1 MKQNLQDSVLSVK
14 NLKVHYPLRSSFLD
28 FSSKR
33 TLKAVDGV
41 SLELAPGEVLGLV
54 GESGCGKSS
63 LGRALMRLQEPL
75 QGEISVLGTDFLSL
89 EGQALRGFRKNIQMV
104 FQDPYA
110 SLNPR
115 MTVGT
120 ALREPLRVHFNLTS
134 LETEKKI
141 GQTIEQVGLP
151 LSTLKKYP
159 HEFSGGQ
166 RQRIAIA
173 RALILDPKILIAD
186 EPVSSL
192 DVSVQAQVLNLLKD
206 IQKNLGLSMVFISHN
221 LSVVKYLCDRIA
233 VMYLGKIVEIAN
245 RKELFEKPLHPYTQ
259 ALLSAV
265 PIPDPRIER
274 ERKRIEIKGEIPS
287 AENPPRGCA
296 FNTRCPWVQSKC
308 RESEPALEDGGF
320 ESRRVSCFEALSKA
334 SRPTL

>member
-1 MKQNLQDSVLSVK
+1 MKQNQQNSVLSVRD
-14 NLKVHYPLRSSFLD
+14 LKVHYPLRSGFFD
-28 FSSKR
+28 FSPRR
-33 TLKAVDGV
+33 TLKAVDGI
-41 SLELAPGEVLGLV
+41 SLDLAPGEVLGLV

-63 LGRALMRLQEPL
+63 LGRALMRLQEPT
-75 QGEISVLGTDFLSL
+75 QGELLVLGTDFLSL
-89 EGQALRGFRKNIQMV
+89 KGQSLRKFRKNIQMV

-120 ALREPLRVHFNLTS
+120 ALREPLKVHFALTS
-134 LETEKKI
+134 SEMDRKI
-141 GQTIEQVGLP
+141 SETIERVGLP
-151 LSTLKKYP
+151 VSALKKYP

-233 VMYLGKIVEIAN
+233 VMYLGKIVETAS
-245 RKELFEKPLHPYTQ
+245 RQELFEKPLHPYTQ

-265 PIPDPRIER
+265 PIPDPRLER

-287 AENPPRGCA
+287 AEKPPTGCA
-296 FNTRCPWVQSKC
+296 FHTRCPWVQPKC
-308 RESEPALEDGGF
+308 RESEPVLESFSSG
-320 ESRRVSCFEALSKA
+320 SRKVSCFEASSQALN
-334 SRPTL
+334 PPL